1 MSQPTFRKQKGPV
14 ITLDE
19 IEAQLQKITTTPFAP
34 PKVEDGW
41 FSVLQAAKA
50 WDITE
55 CNARLRLRRLLKAG
69 TVEQY
74 PGKVL
79 QGAKYYRL
87 HGGEGMG

>member
-1 MSQPTFRKQKGPV
+1 MSQPTRKQKGPL

-34 PKVEDGW
+34 PPVEEGW
-41 FSVLQAAKA
+41 FSVSQAAKA
-50 WDITE
+50 WDITD

-87 HGGEGMG
+87 LGAREVG

>member
-1 MSQPTFRKQKGPV
+1 MNKKRSTGPV

-19 IEAQLQKITTTPFAP
+19 IEAQLQKIATSPFSP

-41 FSVLQAAKA
+41 FSAVQAAKA
-50 WDITE
+50 WEISE
-55 CNARLRLRRLLKAG
+55 CNARVRLRRLLKAG
-69 TVEQY
+69 TIEQY

-87 HGGEGMG
+87 LGGQGMS